1 MSNESI
7 STNKLTIGY
16 RDPHSEVRVQTDLTF
31 SLQTGEMVCMLGP
44 NGCGK
49 STLLRTLAGLQP
61 AIEGEFRIQNS
72 DVSIQNSDVRSQT
85 SKEVALVLTERLSMD
100 NTTVHDVVAMGR
112 YPYTSFLGGLTD
124 EDERIIAESLEKVGF
139 KNSDV
144 RSQSS
149 DVRNQNSDVRSQSSD
164 VRSQSSD
171 VRSQSSDVRNQSSD
185 VAKTFFNAH
194 SDGEKQRILIAK
206 ALAQQT
212 PIILLDEPT
221 AHLDLPHRILVLR
234 LLRQLAHEQGKT
246 VLISTH
252 ELDLALALSDR
263 ILLMTPGKGVQLD
276 TAENLRKSDA
286 FTRAFGM
293 DIFHPL
299 GG

>member
-1 MSNESI
+1 
-7 STNKLTIGY
+7 
-16 RDPHSEVRVQTDLTF
+16 
-31 SLQTGEMVCMLGP
+31 MLGP

-61 AIEGEFRIQNS
+61 ALSGGYQIVE
-72 DVSIQNSDVRSQT
+72 SQE
-85 SKEVALVLTERLSMD
+85 SRVKSVALVLTERLSID

-112 YPYTSFLGGLTD
+112 YPYTSFLGGLT
-124 EDERIIAESLEKVGF
+124 EADERIIEESLQAVGF
-139 KNSDV
+139 SIT
-144 RSQSS
+144 
-149 DVRNQNSDVRSQSSD
+149 
-164 VRSQSSD
+164 
-171 VRSQSSDVRNQSSD
+171 RNQSSI
-185 VAKTFFNAH
+185 TNTPFNAH

-212 PIILLDEPT
+212 PVILLDEPT

-263 ILLMTPGKGVQLD
+263 ILLMSPECRGVELD
-276 TAENLRKSDA
+276 SAEHLKQRNA
-286 FTRAFGM
+286 FTAAFGM
-293 DIFHPL
+293 DIFNTL
-299 GG
+299 G

>member
-1 MSNESI
+1 VSI

-16 RDPHSEVRVQTDLTF
+16 GTTVIQRDLTF
-31 SLQTGEMVCMLGP
+31 SLNAGEMVCMLGP

-61 AIEGEFRIQNS
+61 ALGGEYTHS
-72 DVSIQNSDVRSQT
+72 DAKNI
-85 SKEVALVLTERLSMD
+85 ALVLTERLSMD
-100 NTTVHDVVAMGR
+100 NTTVHDVVALGR
-112 YPYTSFLGGLTD
+112 YPYSSFLDGLKA
-124 EDERIIAESLEKVGF
+124 EDEMIIEDSLKQVGF
-139 KNSDV
+139 ADTSIA
-144 RSQSS
+144 R
-149 DVRNQNSDVRSQSSD
+149 
-164 VRSQSSD
+164 
-171 VRSQSSDVRNQSSD
+171 
-185 VAKTFFNAH
+185 TFFNAH

-221 AHLDLPHRILVLR
+221 AHLDLPHRILILR

-246 VLISTH
+246 ILISTH

-263 ILLMTPGKGVQLD
+263 ILLMTPNKGIQLD
-276 TAENLRKSDA
+276 TAENLKKTNA
-286 FTRAFGM
+286 FTFAFSM

-299 GG
+299 GEE

>member
-1 MSNESI
+1 MQ
-7 STNKLTIGY
+7 
-16 RDPHSEVRVQTDLTF
+16 RDLSF
-31 SLQTGEMVCMLGP
+31 SLYEGEMVCMLGP

-61 AIEGEFRIQNS
+61 ALAGEYS
-72 DVSIQNSDVRSQT
+72 AMGYGLPVT
-85 SKEVALVLTERLSMD
+85 GEASKNIALVLTERLSLE

-124 EDERIIAESLEKVGF
+124 EDEAIIAQSLQQVGF
-139 KNSDV
+139 GQPV
-144 RSQSS
+144 GRS
-149 DVRNQNSDVRSQSSD
+149 
-164 VRSQSSD
+164 
-171 VRSQSSDVRNQSSD
+171 
-185 VAKTFFNAH
+185 FFNAH

-246 VLISTH
+246 ILISTH

-263 ILLMTPGKGVQLD
+263 ILLMSPKAQGVQLD
-276 TAENLRKSDA
+276 TAENLKKADA
-286 FTRAFGM
+286 FTSAFGM
-293 DIFHPL
+293 NIFHYL
-299 GG
+299 

>member
-1 MSNESI
+1 
-7 STNKLTIGY
+7 
-16 RDPHSEVRVQTDLTF
+16 
-31 SLQTGEMVCMLGP
+31 MLGA

-61 AIEGEFRIQNS
+61 ALSGEYTRS
-72 DVSIQNSDVRSQT
+72 DAKHI
-85 SKEVALVLTERLSMD
+85 ALVLTERLSME

-112 YPYTSFLGGLTD
+112 YPYTSFLGGLSG
-124 EDERIIAESLEKVGF
+124 EDEAIIAQALAQVGFADTKVGE
-139 KNSDV
+139 
-144 RSQSS
+144 
-149 DVRNQNSDVRSQSSD
+149 
-164 VRSQSSD
+164 
-171 VRSQSSDVRNQSSD
+171 
-185 VAKTFFNAH
+185 TMFNAH

-206 ALAQQT
+206 AIAQQT

-221 AHLDLPHRILVLR
+221 AHLDLPHRILILR

-263 ILLMTPGKGVQLD
+263 ILLMTPQKGIQLD
-276 TAENLRKSDA
+276 TAENLKKTDA
-286 FTRAFGM
+286 FTSAFGM

-299 GG
+299 A

>member
-1 MSNESI
+1 MSNVSI
-7 STNKLTIGY
+7 STNSLTIGY
-16 RDPHSEVRVQTDLTF
+16 RIASGTEYPVQTDLNF
-31 SLQTGEMVCMLGP
+31 SLHTGEMVCMLGP

-61 AIEGEFRIQNS
+61 ALSGEYKIQNS
-72 DVSIQNSDVRSQT
+72 DRQEKS
-85 SKEVALVLTERLSMD
+85 VALVLTERLSMD

-112 YPYTSFLGGLTD
+112 YPYTSFLGGLSEQD
-124 EDERIIAESLEKVGF
+124 EEIIAASLQAVGF
-139 KNSDV
+139 DLVALNS
-144 RSQSS
+144 SHSP
-149 DVRNQNSDVRSQSSD
+149 
-164 VRSQSSD
+164 
-171 VRSQSSDVRNQSSD
+171 
-185 VAKTFFNAH
+185 FNAH

-221 AHLDLPHRILVLR
+221 AHLDLPHRILILR

-263 ILLMTPGKGVQLD
+263 ILLMSPAGRGIQLD
-276 TAENLRKSDA
+276 TPEALKKADA
-286 FTRAFGM
+286 FTSAFGM
-293 DIFHPL
+293 DIFSPL
-299 GG
+299 G

>member
-1 MSNESI
+1 
-7 STNKLTIGY
+7 
-16 RDPHSEVRVQTDLTF
+16 
-31 SLQTGEMVCMLGP
+31 MLGP

-149 DVRNQNSDVRSQSSD
+149 DVRNQNSD

>member
-1 MSNESI
+1 
-7 STNKLTIGY
+7 
-16 RDPHSEVRVQTDLTF
+16 
-31 SLQTGEMVCMLGP
+31 MLGP

-61 AIEGEFRIQNS
+61 ALAGFVTVCGVRCTVYGQS
-72 DVSIQNSDVRSQT
+72 KSI
-85 SKEVALVLTERLSMD
+85 ALVLTERLSME

-124 EDERIIAESLEKVGF
+124 EDEQIIKDALESVGF
-139 KNSDV
+139 KDAA
-144 RSQSS
+144 
-149 DVRNQNSDVRSQSSD
+149 
-164 VRSQSSD
+164 
-171 VRSQSSDVRNQSSD
+171 
-185 VAKTFFNAH
+185 VAETMFNAH

-263 ILLMTPGKGVQLD
+263 ILLMTPGKGIQLD
-276 TAENLRKSDA
+276 TAEALKKADA
-286 FTRAFGM
+286 FTSAFSM
-293 DIFHPL
+293 DIFNPL
-299 GG
+299 G

>member
-1 MSNESI
+1 MSNVSI
-7 STNKLTIGY
+7 STNSLTIGY
-16 RDPHSEVRVQTDLTF
+16 RIASGTEYPVQTDLNF
-31 SLQTGEMVCMLGP
+31 SLHTGEMVCMLGP

-61 AIEGEFRIQNS
+61 ALSGEYKIQNS
-72 DVSIQNSDVRSQT
+72 DRPEKS
-85 SKEVALVLTERLSMD
+85 VALVLTERLSMD

-112 YPYTSFLGGLTD
+112 YPYTSFLGGLSEQD
-124 EDERIIAESLEKVGF
+124 EEIIAASLQAVGF
-139 KNSDV
+139 DLLALY
-144 RSQSS
+144 SS
-149 DVRNQNSDVRSQSSD
+149 HSP
-164 VRSQSSD
+164 
-171 VRSQSSDVRNQSSD
+171 
-185 VAKTFFNAH
+185 FNAH

-221 AHLDLPHRILVLR
+221 AHLDLPHRILILR

-263 ILLMTPGKGVQLD
+263 ILLMSPAGRGIQLD
-276 TAENLRKSDA
+276 TPEALKKADA
-286 FTRAFGM
+286 FTSAFGM
-293 DIFHPL
+293 DIFSPL
-299 GG
+299 G

>member
-1 MSNESI
+1 
-7 STNKLTIGY
+7 
-16 RDPHSEVRVQTDLTF
+16 
-31 SLQTGEMVCMLGP
+31 MLGP

-61 AIEGEFRIQNS
+61 ALSGTFTHCDAKN
-72 DVSIQNSDVRSQT
+72 
-85 SKEVALVLTERLSMD
+85 VALVLTERLSMD

-124 EDERIIAESLEKVGF
+124 TDEQIIDEALGAVGF
-139 KNSDV
+139 DTLPFREGKGVGLSP
-144 RSQSS
+144 
-149 DVRNQNSDVRSQSSD
+149 
-164 VRSQSSD
+164 
-171 VRSQSSDVRNQSSD
+171 
-185 VAKTFFNAH
+185 FNAH

-234 LLRQLAHEQGKT
+234 LLRNLAHEQGKT

-276 TAENLRKSDA
+276 TAANLKKANA
-286 FTRAFGM
+286 FTSAFSM
-293 DIFHPL
+293 DIFNPL
-299 GG
+299 G

>member
-1 MSNESI
+1 VSNVSI

-16 RDPHSEVRVQTDLTF
+16 GTTVIQRDLTF
-31 SLQTGEMVCMLGP
+31 SLNAGEMVCMLGP

-61 AIEGEFRIQNS
+61 ALGGEYTHS
-72 DVSIQNSDVRSQT
+72 DAKNI
-85 SKEVALVLTERLSMD
+85 ALVLTERLSMD
-100 NTTVHDVVAMGR
+100 NTTVHDVVALGR
-112 YPYTSFLGGLTD
+112 YPYSSFLDGLKA
-124 EDERIIAESLEKVGF
+124 EDEMIIEDSLKQVGF
-139 KNSDV
+139 ADTSIA
-144 RSQSS
+144 R
-149 DVRNQNSDVRSQSSD
+149 
-164 VRSQSSD
+164 
-171 VRSQSSDVRNQSSD
+171 
-185 VAKTFFNAH
+185 TFFNAH

-221 AHLDLPHRILVLR
+221 AHLDLPHRILILR

-246 VLISTH
+246 ILISTH

-263 ILLMTPGKGVQLD
+263 ILLMTPNKGIQLD
-276 TAENLRKSDA
+276 TAENLKKTNA
-286 FTRAFGM
+286 FTSAFSM

-299 GG
+299 GEE

>member
-1 MSNESI
+1 MSNVSI
-7 STNKLTIGY
+7 STNSLTIGY
-16 RDPHSEVRVQTDLTF
+16 RIASGTEYPVQTDLNF
-31 SLQTGEMVCMLGP
+31 SLHTGEMVCMLGP

-61 AIEGEFRIQNS
+61 ALSGEYKIQNS
-72 DVSIQNSDVRSQT
+72 DRQEKS
-85 SKEVALVLTERLSMD
+85 VALVLTERLSMD

-112 YPYTSFLGGLTD
+112 YPYTSFLGGLSEQD
-124 EDERIIAESLEKVGF
+124 EEIIAASLQAVGF
-139 KNSDV
+139 DLLALNS
-144 RSQSS
+144 SHSP
-149 DVRNQNSDVRSQSSD
+149 
-164 VRSQSSD
+164 
-171 VRSQSSDVRNQSSD
+171 
-185 VAKTFFNAH
+185 FNAH

-221 AHLDLPHRILVLR
+221 AHLDLPHRILILR

-263 ILLMTPGKGVQLD
+263 ILLMSPAGRGIQLD
-276 TAENLRKSDA
+276 TPEALKKADA
-286 FTRAFGM
+286 FTSAFGM
-293 DIFHPL
+293 DIFSPL
-299 GG
+299 G

>member
-1 MSNESI
+1 MSNVSI

-16 RDPHSEVRVQTDLTF
+16 RRVAGDSHSNEVVIQSDLNF
-31 SLQTGEMVCMLGP
+31 ALQQGEMVCMLGP

-61 AIEGEFRIQNS
+61 ALSGEFTHCDS
-72 DVSIQNSDVRSQT
+72 KSI
-85 SKEVALVLTERLSMD
+85 ALVLTERLSME

-124 EDERIIAESLEKVGF
+124 KDEQFIEQALEAVGF
-139 KNSDV
+139 SITDN
-144 RSQSS
+144 RSPIT
-149 DVRNQNSDVRSQSSD
+149 V
-164 VRSQSSD
+164 
-171 VRSQSSDVRNQSSD
+171 
-185 VAKTFFNAH
+185 TPFNAH

-234 LLRQLAHEQGKT
+234 LLRQLAQEQGKT

-263 ILLMTPGKGVQLD
+263 IMLMTPNKGIELD
-276 TAENLRKSDA
+276 TAENLKKADA
-286 FTRAFGM
+286 FTSAFGM
-293 DIFHPL
+293 DIFNPL
-299 GG
+299 G

>member
-1 MSNESI
+1 M
-7 STNKLTIGY
+7 
-16 RDPHSEVRVQTDLTF
+16 QTDLSF
-31 SLQTGEMVCMLGP
+31 SLNAGEMVCMLGP

-61 AIEGEFRIQNS
+61 ALSGTFTHCDAKN
-72 DVSIQNSDVRSQT
+72 
-85 SKEVALVLTERLSMD
+85 VALVLTERLSMD

-124 EDERIIAESLEKVGF
+124 TDEQIIDEALGAVGF
-139 KNSDV
+139 DTLPFREGKGVGLSP
-144 RSQSS
+144 
-149 DVRNQNSDVRSQSSD
+149 
-164 VRSQSSD
+164 
-171 VRSQSSDVRNQSSD
+171 
-185 VAKTFFNAH
+185 FNAH

-234 LLRQLAHEQGKT
+234 LLRNLAHEQGKT

-276 TAENLRKSDA
+276 TAANLKKANA
-286 FTRAFGM
+286 FTSAFSM
-293 DIFHPL
+293 DIFNPL
-299 GG
+299 G

>member
-1 MSNESI
+1 MSNVSI
-7 STNKLTIGY
+7 STNKLSIGY
-16 RDPHSEVRVQTDLTF
+16 RVQRTEYCVQTDLDF
-31 SLQTGEMVCMLGP
+31 ALMQGEMVCMLGP

-61 AIEGEFRIQNS
+61 ALSGEYRIQS
-72 DVSIQNSDVRSQT
+72 TEYRPEKS
-85 SKEVALVLTERLSMD
+85 VALVLTERLSME

-112 YPYTSFLGGLTD
+112 YPYTSFLGGLTE
-124 EDERIIAESLEKVGF
+124 EDEKIIAEALEEVGF
-139 KNSDV
+139 EITGS
-144 RSQSS
+144 RGHEI
-149 DVRNQNSDVRSQSSD
+149 
-164 VRSQSSD
+164 
-171 VRSQSSDVRNQSSD
+171 
-185 VAKTFFNAH
+185 TTTMFNAH

-234 LLRQLAHEQGKT
+234 LLRKLAHEQNKT

-263 ILLMTPGKGVQLD
+263 ILLMSPNNGGVQLD
-276 TAENLRKSDA
+276 SAENLKKADA
-286 FTRAFGM
+286 FTSAFGM
-293 DIFHPL
+293 DIFNPL
-299 GG
+299 G